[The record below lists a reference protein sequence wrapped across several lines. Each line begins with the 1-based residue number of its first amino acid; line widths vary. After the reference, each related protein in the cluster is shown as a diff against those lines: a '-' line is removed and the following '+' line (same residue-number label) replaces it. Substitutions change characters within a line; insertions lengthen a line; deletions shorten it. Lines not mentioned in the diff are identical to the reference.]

1 MALLRSPGIAALVKS
16 SGALHCRP
24 DKARESLVT
33 ALFLFCITHLGLIQ
47 LGVILSTVLFTALA
61 CWPFVGTEMKRI
73 KLGVSESAT
82 RSSPRAIPS
91 EARIEQLLGLSR
103 RLVSC
108 VPHSKSGQCAHFRA
122 WAAQMARNK
131 SLVHAEQLVARTVS
145 LQLMQQVF
153 AEWVSAM
160 QQSAKKRLLE
170 TIQLASADYQSLRAQ
185 HDELEKMLKG
195 ERATQEELRL
205 QLEREREEH
214 VEQLEASQKER
225 ELELAM
231 LRAENDGI
239 ATARYA
245 LAASVEVSAGQAEDI
260 EQDLQRMVTA
270 LEGILL
276 TTAATAASAEAKSS
290 PATPSIDYS
299 RRSERG
305 TPLQRKVGEAGA
317 NISRNGEADS
327 APADWKQQMAQQAEL
342 LRTAN
347 REIANLKRSLKNTLS
362 PSPKTR
368 NTSAGDGSSDAEPL
382 GSRGA
387 HEAMSPETE
396 KKDFSQQG
404 RPAERQLLLAEN
416 SALQKKV
423 KVLEVALDD
432 IGTSL
437 DKTCAILRIQATSLV
452 QSGSSAHVL
461 AVKKARQDEADLDVA
476 RKEKDALQVHLQV
489 LQEALEAEQ
498 LACRQAESQAKRL
511 SAAAMTGDVD
521 RGADLSVSAPSVA
534 SLAADCSKRMRDAW
548 AQNDILMRALEVEKE
563 RTSQLQELVTQL
575 QA

>member
-1 MALLRSPGIAALVKS
+1 MALVKSSGIAALVKS
-16 SGALHCRP
+16 SGALYCQP

-47 LGVILSTVLFTALA
+47 LGVFLSTVLYTALA
-61 CWPFVGTEMKRI
+61 CWPFAGTEIKRI
-73 KLGVSESAT
+73 RLGVSESAT
-82 RSSPRAIPS
+82 RSCPRAIPS
-91 EARIEQLLGLSR
+91 AARIEQLLGLSR

-108 VPHSKSGQCAHFRA
+108 VPASHSKSSFAHFRA
-122 WAAQMARNK
+122 WAAQMARNN
-131 SLVHAEQLVARTVS
+131 SLLHAEQLVARTVS

-185 HDELEKMLKG
+185 HDELEQMLKG

-214 VEQLEASQKER
+214 VEQLEASKKER

-231 LRAENDGI
+231 LRAENDSI
-239 ATARYA
+239 AKARYA
-245 LAASVEVSAGQAEDI
+245 LAASVEESARQAEDI

-270 LEGILL
+270 LEGIVL
-276 TTAATAASAEAKSS
+276 TTAASAASAEAKSS

-305 TPLQRKVGEAGA
+305 TSLQRKIGEDGA

-327 APADWKQQMAQQAEL
+327 APADWKEQMAQQAEL

-347 REIANLKRSLKNTLS
+347 REIANLKRSLKNTFS

-368 NTSAGDGSSDAEPL
+368 NTSAGGGSSDAEPV

-387 HEAMSPETE
+387 HEVMSPETE

-423 KVLEVALDD
+423 KVLELALDD
-432 IGTSL
+432 VGTSL

-452 QSGSSAHVL
+452 QSGSSAHML
-461 AVKKARQDEADLDVA
+461 AVKKARQDEADLDVV
-476 RKEKDALQVHLQV
+476 RKEKEALQVHLQV

-498 LACRQAESQAKRL
+498 LACRQAESQAKQL
-511 SAAAMTGDVD
+511 SAAAMTGEVG
-521 RGADLSVSAPSVA
+521 RGADLSLSAPSVA

-548 AQNDILMRALEVEKE
+548 AQNDILMRALEEEK
-563 RTSQLQELVTQL
+563 
-575 QA
+575 